1 MFDLKYQQLISPWNG
16 VSVGFNMVAIQ
27 METIWHLTVILVLPN
42 FVPTILLL
50 HLLQNTQ
57 RRLNKEKHGYE
68 MVDICFFSYI
78 EGSG

>member
-27 METIWHLTVILVLPN
+27 MDTIWHLTVILVLPN

-68 MVDICFFSYI
+68 MVDICFSSYI

>member
-27 METIWHLTVILVLPN
+27 MDTIWHLTVILVLPN

-68 MVDICFFSYI
+68 MVDICFF
-78 EGSG
+78 